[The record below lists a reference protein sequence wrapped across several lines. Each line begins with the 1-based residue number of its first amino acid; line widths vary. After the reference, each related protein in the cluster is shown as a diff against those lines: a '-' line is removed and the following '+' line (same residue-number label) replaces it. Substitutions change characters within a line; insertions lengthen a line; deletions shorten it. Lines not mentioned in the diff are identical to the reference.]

1 MKRTIAKPPKPASS
15 VDSKTQY
22 DRQYDLYLWTL
33 EKQFDYGKWV
43 LVSILAA
50 HTVLLVAS
58 MSSSATTASKS
69 SLPLVIGG
77 IGAVLLAGAL
87 AWLNLFIS
95 ANINS
100 AIIDDIEK
108 SRAGYTDLRETCADL
123 AFWSALAAAFVS
135 LGFFIW
141 AGIRTAGI
149 A

>member
-1 MKRTIAKPPKPASS
+1 MKRTIAKLPESAPS
-15 VDSKTQY
+15 VDAKTRY

-43 LVSILAA
+43 LVSMLAA
-50 HTVLLVAS
+50 HTVLLVAI
-58 MSSSATTASKS
+58 MSNSATPSLKA

-87 AWLNLFIS
+87 AWLSLFLS
-95 ANINS
+95 AKINS

-108 SRAGYTDLRETCADL
+108 SRTGYTDLRETFSGL
-123 AFWSALAAAFVS
+123 AFWSALAAASVS

-141 AGIRTAGI
+141 AGIRTA
-149 A
+149 AA